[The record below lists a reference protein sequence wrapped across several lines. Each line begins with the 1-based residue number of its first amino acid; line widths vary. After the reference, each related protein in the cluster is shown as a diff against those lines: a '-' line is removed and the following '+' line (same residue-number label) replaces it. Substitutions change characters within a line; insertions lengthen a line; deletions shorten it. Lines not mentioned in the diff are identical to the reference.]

1 MPHRPIAQATRRA
14 AFIVAVALAALP
26 APVAALERCVQ
37 TLADLVDG
45 LHQAQSLQSG
55 GTVTLRLVAQ
65 TYAWS
70 GSETIVLAN
79 RLNLLGGYNGDC
91 SARTVDPANTV
102 IDGLGAL
109 QLELYQAGLGLTVEG
124 VRFHATEVLRV
135 TAPGSCLAYGEE
147 VNWRRTI
154 VDTAYGDFRV
164 DNACGD
170 LVFQNNLLR
179 VRYGTVLALS
189 PHALAADAY
198 VDNNTFLDAT
208 QGGALALHRWS
219 ESETATFEIS
229 NNIMWGSSGTDF
241 SLYPTSGVPIVRAYH
256 NIWGGIAVP
265 LATNVGNLQVDPALD
280 ASGRPI
286 EPSSPAI
293 NSGYDTPAGGLPA
306 VDIDGGPR
314 RIGSAV
320 DRGAYESSV
329 VDVTELVVTHAGD
342 SGSGSLRQAI
352 LDANSLPNFNTIRFA
367 IPGNTGAILIAQS
380 PYPDIVTPMR
390 IDGFTQSGA
399 QPNASAWSNDAT
411 YMIQIAGAGGQVSHA
426 FRVPPGAPA
435 GTKLELRGLSI
446 GGFDD
451 AVLLQAG
458 SGHVVRGNHF
468 GRYDPGLL
476 GGNDNLNA
484 IFVNGTADG
493 VHIGGID
500 PADRNSIAG
509 HPDPAA
515 GNGYGI
521 HLGGSGDGHLVIGNL
536 IGTYP
541 DGNRAH
547 GHRIGLRVATNL
559 GVVLKNLIS
568 GNGDGLQVYGS
579 DNLVVGNRIGT
590 KAFAICLPPCSPDYA
605 LPNTHGVMVYAD
617 ANDNAFNDNQVA
629 YNGYS
634 GVILQPGA
642 AGNRFSGNRMHANG
656 VFDLDL
662 RDPSGMNPIDYDG
675 PPIPPGPCAQ
685 ANCDQNF
692 PVLDAAWGTRRAG
705 RVTGSLSSWNGV
717 HRIEFFAGPACGAGG
732 QGGAAR
738 YLGHHDIE
746 VTGATMLPPHNGTV
760 LFELPIGSTSSLQGQ
775 VITATATS
783 PAGNT
788 SEYSACVPYACDQI
802 FAHGFDDAQAETC
815 PAP

>member
-1 MPHRPIAQATRRA
+1 MSIRSITRA
-14 AFIVAVALAALP
+14 ARRVAFAALAALVVAP
-26 APVAALERCVQ
+26 APVVAVERCVQ
-37 TLADLVDG
+37 TLGDLVDG
-45 LHQAQSLQSG
+45 LHEAQVFHAD

-65 TYAWS
+65 TYAWN
-70 GSETIVLAN
+70 GSETIVLVN

-109 QLELYQAGLGLTVEG
+109 QLELHQAGLGLTVEG
-124 VRFHATEVLRV
+124 VRFHATEFLRV
-135 TAPGSCLAYGEE
+135 AATSSCIAYGEE

-154 VDTAYGDFRV
+154 VDTANGDFRV
-164 DNACGD
+164 GNACGD

-179 VRYGTVLALS
+179 VRYGTVLELS

-198 VDNNTFLDAT
+198 VDNNTFLDAV
-208 QGGALALHRWS
+208 QGDALALYRWD

-229 NNIMWGSSGTDF
+229 NNILWGSSGVDF
-241 SLYPTSGVPIVRAYH
+241 GLRPTSGVPIVRAYH
-256 NIWGGIAVP
+256 NIWGGTAVP
-265 LATNVGNLQVDPALD
+265 LATNVGNLQVDPSLD
-280 ASGRPI
+280 AGARPI

-314 RIGSAV
+314 RVGSAV

-342 SGSGSLRQAI
+342 SGPGSLRQAI
-352 LDANSLPNFNTIRFA
+352 IDANSLPNFNTIRFA
-367 IPGNTGAILIAQS
+367 IPGANGAILIAQS

-399 QPNASAWSNDAT
+399 QPNTNAWSNDAT
-411 YMIQIAGAGGQVSHA
+411 YRIQIAGAGGQISYA
-426 FRVPPGAPA
+426 FRVPLGAPA
-435 GTKLELRGLSI
+435 ATKLELRGLLI
-446 GGFDD
+446 GGFDN

-468 GRYDPGLL
+468 GRFDPGVL
-476 GGNDNLNA
+476 GGSDNLNA
-484 IFVNGTADG
+484 IYVNGSADG

-509 HPDPAA
+509 HPNPSA

-568 GNGDGLQVYGS
+568 GNDDGLQVYGS
-579 DNLVVGNRIGT
+579 DNLIVGNRIGA
-590 KAFAICLPPCSPDYA
+590 KAFAICLPPCAPDYA
-605 LPNTHGVMVYAD
+605 LPNTHGVMVYAG
-617 ANDNAFNDNQVA
+617 ANDNALNDNEVA

-634 GVILQPGA
+634 GLILYPGA
-642 AGNRFSGNRMHANG
+642 AHNALSGNRVHANA

-662 RDPSGMNPIDYDG
+662 REPSGMNPIDYDG
-675 PPIPPGPCAQ
+675 PPIPPGPCEQ

-692 PVLDAAWGTRRAG
+692 PVLDAAAGVRRAG

-717 HRIEFFAGPACGAGG
+717 HRIEFFSGPACGAGG
-732 QGGAAR
+732 QGGATR
-738 YLGHHDIE
+738 YLGHHDLEI
-746 VTGATMLPPHNGTV
+746 TGATMIPPHNSTV
-760 LFELPIGSTSSLQGQ
+760 LFDLPIESTGSLYGQ

-783 PAGNT
+783 PADNT

-802 FAHGFDDAQAETC
+802 FAHGFDGAYAETC